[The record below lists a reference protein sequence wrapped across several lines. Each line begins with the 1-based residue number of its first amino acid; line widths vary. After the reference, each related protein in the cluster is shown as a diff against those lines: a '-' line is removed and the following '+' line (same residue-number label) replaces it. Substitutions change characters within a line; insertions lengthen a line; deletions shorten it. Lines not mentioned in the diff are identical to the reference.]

1 MLYTRKRGGVF
12 CTLFSNTRSDM
23 SRHISN
29 NGAFRW
35 DMCSSGNPIKN
46 ISRTLTDIW
55 KYKVRHTVVP
65 TGKMSW
71 DLKKDTNQINLF
83 AKVALTY
90 SLIVSPLVELL
101 SRTGY
106 FSWQNPAHHYHLW
119 KFKSPFKIFEH
130 WNEYDEKGF
139 NRVEGSRY
147 LWSDDMI
154 DRTEVRENWEASDEL

>member
-1 MLYTRKRGGVF
+1 MLNTRKRTGV
-12 CTLFSNTRSDM
+12 LRSQLLNTQSDIH
-23 SRHISN
+23 RHKSHN
-29 NGAFRW
+29 SAFRW

-55 KYKVRHTVVP
+55 KYKVRHTAVP
-65 TGKMSW
+65 TSKMSW
-71 DLKKDTNQINLF
+71 DLTADPQQIGLF
-83 AKVALTY
+83 AKVALTH
-90 SLIVSPLVELL
+90 SLIVSPIVELL
-101 SRTGY
+101 NRTGY

-139 NRVEGSRY
+139 NRVECSRY